1 MPVREGVRSDLFR
14 AAMTSDDMS
23 VQHFFNQ
30 VLGRLEIDI
39 PDVAGADSGPTSLL
53 GPGISD
59 QRNQM
64 ARFAERARMLG
75 IARVA
80 RQPRLEMNRSAA
92 FSERKAHRDA
102 PYHPFCYR
110 RAAKGEFTL
119 HRVNGIALT

>member
-1 MPVREGVRSDLFR
+1 
-14 AAMTSDDMS
+14 MTSDDMS

-39 PDVAGADSGPTSLL
+39 PDVAGADARPTSLL

-64 ARFAERARMLG
+64 ARFAERAD
-75 IARVA
+75 ARD
-80 RQPRLEMNRSAA
+80 RSRRAA
-92 FSERKAHRDA
+92 APSRDEPLRCLLRTKSPQRRA
-102 PYHPFCYR
+102 YHPFCYR